1 MLKSFVI
8 HDLGKTSGEE
18 SFNILA
24 KTPQDA
30 VIIAYL
36 EHTLKISGDINL
48 RKFDNLVIIGESISC
63 GDLFTH
69 S

>member
-1 MLKSFVI
+1 MLKSFI
-8 HDLGKTSGEE
+8 IRDLGKTSGKE

-36 EHTLKISGDINL
+36 EYTLKISGDINL
-48 RKFDNLVIIGESISC
+48 RKFDNLVIVGESISC
-63 GDLFTH
+63 GDFVPH